1 KDAIRA
7 AFSKLPDKSREVATL
22 HLIEGLPLKE
32 IAEILETP
40 EGTVRW
46 WMFKAREILREEL
59 REWAKP

>member
-1 KDAIRA
+1 
-7 AFSKLPDKSREVATL
+7 VATL